1 MSAVR
6 WIGFAMG
13 ILLVLSTGSSVIRT
27 LVVPRGLQS
36 FLPRKVARYSGR
48 MFLFFAR
55 RFDTYEE
62 RDRVLAF
69 QAPSFLLFLLS
80 GWLSLFLI
88 GFGLILWPVVHDLP
102 QALLESGSSIFTL
115 GFASTHELAPT
126 LAHFASAATGLVVV
140 ALLVGYLPTL
150 YAAFNRRETMV
161 TMLQSRAGAPAWGPE
176 ILLRY
181 QNVGLVD
188 QLPALYVDWERW
200 AADVSESHTN
210 YPVLIYFRSP
220 HPLRS
225 WILGLLAVM
234 DSAALYLAL
243 APDRAPTE
251 ARLCLRMGFLCLRDI
266 ASFLGIEF
274 DPDPLPSE
282 PISLTFEEF
291 EAGIARAI
299 EMGFPIERTPEEAW
313 PHFRGWRVNYEAVA
327 YSIANIVSAPPGPWS
342 GPRDNL
348 PGMEIIP
355 QRPAN
360 RTPENVAADVRPKG
374 TGSGH

>member
-1 MSAVR
+1 MNVAR
-6 WIGFAMG
+6 WVGFAIG
-13 ILLVLSTGSSVIRT
+13 ILLVISTGSSVIRT
-27 LVVPRGLQS
+27 LIVPRGLQS
-36 FLPRKVARYSGR
+36 ALPRKVAQYAGR
-48 MFLFFAR
+48 MFHFIAR

-80 GWLSLFLI
+80 AWLMFFLL
-88 GFGLILWPVVHDLP
+88 GYALLLWPLLISFP
-102 QALLESGSSIFTL
+102 AALLESGSSIFTL
-115 GFASTHELAPT
+115 GFAGTHAVGPT
-126 LAHFASAATGLVVV
+126 VIHFAAAATGLVVV

-176 ILLRY
+176 IIARY
-181 QNVGLVD
+181 QNVGLVE
-188 QLPALYVDWERW
+188 QLPSLYSEWERW
-200 AADVSESHTN
+200 SADVSESHTN
-210 YPVLIYFRSP
+210 YPVLIFFRSP

-225 WILGLLAVM
+225 WVLGLLAVL

-243 APDRAPTE
+243 CPEKAPTE

-266 ASFLGIEF
+266 ASFLGMEF
-274 DPDPLPSE
+274 DPDPLPTE

-291 EAGIARAI
+291 EAGIERAVQL
-299 EMGFPIERTPEEAW
+299 GFPVERTAEEAW

-327 YSIANIVSAPPGPWS
+327 YSIANVVSAPPGPWS

-360 RTPENVAADVRPKG
+360 RTPEETDDEARPKG
-374 TGSGH
+374 TGGGH

>member
-1 MSAVR
+1 MSVLR
-6 WIGFAMG
+6 WFGFGAG
-13 ILLVLSTGSSVIRT
+13 ILIVLWAGSSVIRT
-27 LVVPRGLQS
+27 LIVPRGLQS
-36 FLPRKVARYSGR
+36 VLPRSVARYSGR
-48 MFLFFAR
+48 FFLFLAR

-62 RDRVLAF
+62 RDKVLAF
-69 QAPSFLLFLLS
+69 QAPSFLLLL
-80 GWLSLFLI
+80 LFSWIVLFVL
-88 GFGLILWPVVHDLP
+88 GFGLLLWPFIVSFP
-102 QALLESGSSIFTL
+102 QALLESGSSVFTL
-115 GFASTHELAPT
+115 GFASTHAVAPS
-126 LAHFASAATGLVVV
+126 LIHFSAAATGLVVV

-150 YAAFNRRETMV
+150 YSAFNRRETMV

-176 ILLRY
+176 ILSRY

-188 QLPALYVDWERW
+188 QLPTLYSDWERW

-210 YPVLIYFRSP
+210 YPVLIFFRSP

-234 DSAALYLAL
+234 DSAALYLAM
-243 APDRAPTE
+243 APERAPTE

-266 ASFLGIEF
+266 ASFLAIPF
-274 DPDPLPSE
+274 DPDPLPDE

-291 EAGIARAI
+291 VGGIERAV
-299 EMGFPIERTPEEAW
+299 ELGFPMERPADEAW
-313 PHFRGWRVNYEAVA
+313 RHFRGWRVNYESVA
-327 YSIANIVSAPPGPWS
+327 YAIANVVSAPPGPWS

-360 RTPENVAADVRPKG
+360 RTPGDTVSAERPKG
-374 TGSGH
+374 TGTGH

>member
-1 MSAVR
+1 MNVVR
-6 WIGFAMG
+6 WVGFAAG
-13 ILLVLSTGSSVIRT
+13 ILVVLTTGSSVVRT
-27 LVVPRGLQS
+27 LIVPRGLQS
-36 FLPRKVARYSGR
+36 ALPGQIARYSGS
-48 MFLFFAR
+48 FFQFVAR
-55 RFDTYEE
+55 RFDSYEE

-69 QAPSFLLFLLS
+69 QAPSYLLLLLSTWLLMFLL
-80 GWLSLFLI
+80 
-88 GFGLILWPVVHDLP
+88 GFGLILWPFVAGLS
-102 QALLESGSSIFTL
+102 QAMLESGSSIFTL
-115 GFASTHELAPT
+115 GFASTHEVAPT
-126 LAHFASAATGLVVV
+126 VVHFLAAITGLVVV

-161 TMLQSRAGAPAWGPE
+161 TLLQSRAGAPAWGPE

-188 QLPALYVDWERW
+188 QLPTLYAEWERW

-210 YPVLIYFRSP
+210 YPMLIFFRSP

-225 WILGLLAVM
+225 WILGLLAVL
-234 DSAALYLAL
+234 DSAAMYLAL
-243 APDRAPTE
+243 APERAPTE

-266 ASFLGIEF
+266 ATFLGIDF
-274 DPDPLPSE
+274 DTDPLPDE
-282 PISLTFEEF
+282 PITLTFEEF

-299 EMGFPIERTPEEAW
+299 EMGFPVERSPEEAW
-313 PHFRGWRVNYEAVA
+313 PHFRGWRVNYESVA
-327 YSIANIVSAPPGPWS
+327 YAIANIVSAPPGPWS

-360 RTPENVAADVRPKG
+360 RTPERAGADLRPKG
-374 TGSGH
+374 TGTGH

>member
-1 MSAVR
+1 MNVVR
-6 WIGFAMG
+6 WIGFAFG
-13 ILLVLSTGSSVIRT
+13 ILVVLWTGSSVVRT
-27 LVVPRGLQS
+27 LIVPRGLQS
-36 FLPRKVARYSGR
+36 SLPRAVARYSGR
-48 MFLFFAR
+48 FFHFIAR
-55 RFDTYEE
+55 RFDTYED
-62 RDRVLAF
+62 RDKVLAF

-80 GWLSLFLI
+80 AWIVCFVVGYALL
-88 GFGLILWPVVHDLP
+88 LWPFITSFSS
-102 QALLESGSSIFTL
+102 ALLESGSSVFTL
-115 GFASTHELAPT
+115 GFAGTHEFGPT
-126 LAHFASAATGLVVV
+126 LVHFAAAATGLVVV

-181 QNVGLVD
+181 QNVGLVE
-188 QLPALYVDWERW
+188 QLPGLYNEWERW

-210 YPVLIYFRSP
+210 YPVLIFFRSP

-225 WILGLLAVM
+225 WVLGLLAVM
-234 DSAALYLAL
+234 DSAALYLSLSPTA
-243 APDRAPTE
+243 APTE

-266 ASFLGIEF
+266 ANFLQIEF
-274 DPDPLPSE
+274 DPDPMPE
-282 PISLTFEEF
+282 DPISLTFEEF
-291 EAGIARAI
+291 AAGIEGAVKV
-299 EMGFPIERTPEEAW
+299 GFELERTLEEAW

-327 YSIANIVSAPPGPWS
+327 YSIANVVSAPPGPWS

-360 RTPENVAADVRPKG
+360 RSPDNSATDQRPKG

>member
-1 MSAVR
+1 MNIVR
-6 WIGFAMG
+6 WVGFVAG
-13 ILLVLSTGSSVIRT
+13 VVLVVSTGSSVVRT
-27 LVVPRGLQS
+27 LIVPRGLQS
-36 FLPRKVARYSGR
+36 ALPRKVAQYAGR
-48 MFLFFAR
+48 LFHFIAR
-55 RFDTYEE
+55 RFDTYDE

-80 GWLSLFLI
+80 AWLLFFLV
-88 GFGLILWPVVHDLP
+88 GYALLLWPVLLSFP
-102 QALLESGSSIFTL
+102 TALLESGSSLFTL
-115 GFASTHELAPT
+115 GFAGTRGVAPT
-126 LAHFASAATGLVVV
+126 LIHFAAAATGLVVV

-188 QLPALYVDWERW
+188 QLPSLYTEWERW
-200 AADVSESHTN
+200 SADVSESHTN
-210 YPVLIYFRSP
+210 YPVLIFFRSP

-225 WILGLLAVM
+225 WVLGLLAVL

-243 APDRAPTE
+243 APERAPTE

-266 ASFLGIEF
+266 AAFLGMEF
-274 DPDPLPSE
+274 DPDPLPTE
-282 PISLTFEEF
+282 PIFLTFEEF
-291 EAGIARAI
+291 EAGIARAVQL
-299 EMGFPIERTPEEAW
+299 GFPVERTAEEAW

-327 YSIANIVSAPPGPWS
+327 YSIANVVSAPPGPWS

-360 RTPENVAADVRPKG
+360 RTPEQTGDEARPKG

>member
-1 MSAVR
+1 MSALR
-6 WIGFAMG
+6 WVGFAVG
-13 ILLVLSTGSSVIRT
+13 ILIVLWTGSSVIRT
-27 LVVPRGLQS
+27 LIVPRGLQS
-36 FLPRKVARYSGR
+36 VLPRGVARSSGR
-48 MFLFFAR
+48 FFLFLAR

-62 RDRVLAF
+62 RDKVLAF
-69 QAPSFLLFLLS
+69 QAPSFLLLL
-80 GWLSLFLI
+80 LFSWIVLFVL
-88 GFGLILWPVVHDLP
+88 GFGLLLWPFIVSFP
-102 QALLESGSSIFTL
+102 RALLESGSSVFTL
-115 GFASTHELAPT
+115 GFASTHAVAPS
-126 LAHFASAATGLVVV
+126 LIHFSAAATGLVVV

-150 YAAFNRRETMV
+150 YSAFNRRETMV

-176 ILLRY
+176 ILSRY

-188 QLPALYVDWERW
+188 QLPTLYSDWERW

-243 APDRAPTE
+243 APERAPTE

-266 ASFLGIEF
+266 ASFLNIPF
-274 DPDPLPSE
+274 DPDPLPDE

-291 EAGIARAI
+291 VGGIERAV
-299 EMGFPIERTPEEAW
+299 ELGFPMERPADEAW
-313 PHFRGWRVNYEAVA
+313 RHFRGWRVNYESVA
-327 YSIANIVSAPPGPWS
+327 YTIANVVSAPPGPWS

-360 RTPENVAADVRPKG
+360 RTPGDSASVERPKG
-374 TGSGH
+374 TGTGH